1 MQDALVQ
8 FILRLAADSLH
19 CRAQGSVSNRSPQAG
34 WPEAQ
39 RGREKIHG

>member
-8 FILRLAADSLH
+8 FILHLVGRQPALP
-19 CRAQGSVSNRSPQAG
+19 QGSVSNRSPQAG